1 MNRPFSSTRFRC
13 SPELGA
19 RAQQGIAL
27 LTSLLILVIVTL
39 TAVSMYKSF
48 GLQEKLA
55 GNALEKQRSL
65 LAADSALRYGEWW
78 LSQGNTGSGVV
89 CSGVIN
95 ANVQANMKICSNG
108 LVTPATLPW
117 ANRFEYKP
125 PTMTIAAGGGLNTA
139 STGTI
144 GDVNYATTPSV
155 YVSYMGLGPNG
166 KSMLYQVTGVGYG
179 GSTTSASVL
188 QSVYSM
194 TYAISDLS
202 GP

>member
-1 MNRPFSSTRFRC
+1 MPVPGSRTQR
-13 SPELGA
+13 
-19 RAQQGIAL
+19 GIAL
-27 LTSLLILVIVTL
+27 LTSLLILVVVTL
-39 TAVSMYKSF
+39 IAVSMYKNF

-55 GNALEKQRSL
+55 GNTLEKQRSL
-65 LAADSALRYGEWW
+65 LAADSAVRFGEWW

-89 CSGVIN
+89 CNGGEID

-108 LVTPATLPW
+108 LATPGTVPW
-117 ANRFEYKP
+117 ANRFKYKP
-125 PTMTIAAGGGLNTA
+125 PTMTILAGGGLNTA

-144 GDVNYATTPSV
+144 GDVNYATSPSL

-179 GSTTSASVL
+179 GSTTTVSVL
-188 QSVYSM
+188 QSVYAM
-194 TYAISDLS
+194 TYAINDLS

>member
-1 MNRPFSSTRFRC
+1 MKHPPFHS
-13 SPELGA
+13 A
-19 RAQQGIAL
+19 RRNGERGIAL
-27 LTSLLILVIVTL
+27 ITSLLILVVVTL
-39 TAVSMYKSF
+39 IAVSMYKSF

-55 GNALEKQRSL
+55 GNTLEKQRSL

-78 LSQGNTGSGVV
+78 IGQGNTGSGAP
-89 CSGVIN
+89 CSGVVN

-108 LVTPATLPW
+108 LPTPASLPW

-125 PTMTIAAGGGLNTA
+125 PAMTLATGTARGGL
-139 STGTI
+139 STN

-155 YVSYMGLGPNG
+155 YVSYMGLGPDG
-166 KSMLYQVTGVGYG
+166 KSMLYQVTGAGYG

-188 QSVYSM
+188 QSVYAV
-194 TYAISDLS
+194 TYAINDLS